1 MGSIYFLLGLGFMNV
16 AINDWTFK
24 AKLIQSYET
33 PRPTT
38 TWMFQQFKQTPP
50 TNLIYYSSFIIFNYV
65 FPIFISLVKNS
76 KLNLE
81 NGFNLFSTWVV
92 IHEQSSLLG
101 AILELKWK
109 QYLEDGASFFLLNF
123 SCLKFLIMLYE
134 HSNSSYNHQRK

>member
-1 MGSIYFLLGLGFMNV
+1 M
-16 AINDWTFK
+16 
-24 AKLIQSYET
+24 
-33 PRPTT
+33 T
-38 TWMFQQFKQTPP
+38 TWTFQQFKQTPP

-123 SCLKFLIMLYE
+123 SCLKFLSCYMSILIHHTTIKE
-134 HSNSSYNHQRK
+134 NKIKEILIKFSRCSRLLTNVKN